1 MSKRTNVKLPAPRD
15 CEIFRR
21 VVIRGEHQTDV
32 AREVGLTKQ
41 RVFSICERLRKLAF
55 QELVDEFDDY
65 RRVTLLRLEHVYSE
79 AIAAWERS
87 KAGTK
92 SQTKT
97 VGQADSAIVSTTCN
111 ETFGNPRF
119 LAEARGALAGIR
131 DLCGFDAPQK
141 VEMRSTHDLYLEI
154 DALPRAEREKLAQ
167 LAMMEQAGVIRI
179 VEDEAEVAGG
189 ESDSARE

>member
-1 MSKRTNVKLPAPRD
+1 MPRRTHVKLPTPRD

-21 VVIRGEHQTDV
+21 VVMRGEQQTDV

-55 QELVDEFDDY
+55 QELVDDFKDY
-65 RRVTLLRLEHVYSE
+65 RRVTLLRYEHVYSE
-79 AIAAWERS
+79 AVAAWERS

-92 SQTKT
+92 SQTET
-97 VGQADSAIVSTTCN
+97 VGQADTAIVSTTRN

-119 LAEARGALAGIR
+119 LAEARGALTGIR

-141 VEMRSTHDLYLEI
+141 VEMRSTHDLYVEI
-154 DALPRAEREKLAQ
+154 DALPFAEREKPAHPSNAYLD
-167 LAMMEQAGVIRI
+167 VC
-179 VEDEAEVAGG
+179 
-189 ESDSARE
+189 SA